1 MSILFLARKLASD
14 CGFIEQIQQSHNRNQ
29 INYRFY
35 SPRTDLHGSNT
46 NRLYGSPGK
55 GVISQNTIFIYCTEM
70 EKTVILLNVQ
80 IDYLKRNLKCCINCS
95 WIINTLWKRYSRH
108 PIIDFSLFRH
118 AIPKHYFTK
127 ERHKIRN
134 KLSACLTQAQNI
146 HI

>member
-1 MSILFLARKLASD
+1 MVPIQTGYMEVLAKVS
-14 CGFIEQIQQSHNRNQ
+14 FHKI
-29 INYRFY
+29 RFSY
-35 SPRTDLHGSNT
+35 IG
-46 NRLYGSPGK
+46 
-55 GVISQNTIFIYCTEM
+55 TEM

-146 HI
+146 PI

>member
-35 SPRTDLHGSNT
+35 SPELICMVPIQTGYMEVLAKVSFHKIRFSYTG
-46 NRLYGSPGK
+46 
-55 GVISQNTIFIYCTEM
+55 TEM

-127 ERHKIRN
+127 ERHKIRK
-134 KLSACLTQAQNI
+134 KLSACLTQA
-146 HI
+146 